1 MQENLSRFV
10 ELNAQVLGISVDSV
24 FSHRAFAKELGGLD
38 FPLLADFFPHGD
50 MTRQYGLWDAKW
62 GSGKRAVII
71 VNPEGIVYWAELVP
85 IGTPDI
91 DKVLDVIRSIG

>member
-1 MQENLSRFV
+1 MQESLSRFA

-38 FPLLADFFPHGD
+38 FPLLSDFFPHGEV
-50 MTRQYGLWDAKW
+50 TRQYGLWDAKW

-71 VNPEGIVYWAELVP
+71 IDAEGIVRSAELVP

-91 DKVLDVIRSIG
+91 EKMLEAIRNIG